1 MAGLLEALGLMKP
14 GEELS
19 EQVVQ
24 LPPPDQR
31 QVSPRRWYRRDRR
44 R

>member
-24 LPPPDQR
+24 LPLPDQWQVGPR
-31 QVSPRRWYRRDRR
+31 QRYRRDG
-44 R
+44 